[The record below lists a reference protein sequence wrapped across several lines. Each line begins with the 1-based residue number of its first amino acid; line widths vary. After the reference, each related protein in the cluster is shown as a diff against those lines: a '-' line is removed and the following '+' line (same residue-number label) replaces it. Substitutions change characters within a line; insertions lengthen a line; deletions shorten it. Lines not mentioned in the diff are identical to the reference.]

1 MSERNY
7 TMSFI
12 NGNPGFVINADTVE
26 ELDNGIAQALPIF
39 KKFKAAVDT
48 YREKQIQAATPPP
61 GQSTN
66 PPICGIHQTQML
78 WKTGVSRKTG
88 KPYAF
93 WSCPTKNPDGSFCQF
108 KSN

>member
-1 MSERNY
+1 MSEHRF

-12 NGNPGFVINADTVE
+12 NGNPGFVINVDTGE
-26 ELDNGIAQALPIF
+26 ELDAAIRDVLPR
-39 KKFKAAVDT
+39 FKAFKVAVDT
-48 YREKQIQAATPPP
+48 YREKQINEQTPPP
-61 GQSTN
+61 QAT
-66 PPICGIHQTQML
+66 PVCGIHHTQAV

-108 KSN
+108 KF